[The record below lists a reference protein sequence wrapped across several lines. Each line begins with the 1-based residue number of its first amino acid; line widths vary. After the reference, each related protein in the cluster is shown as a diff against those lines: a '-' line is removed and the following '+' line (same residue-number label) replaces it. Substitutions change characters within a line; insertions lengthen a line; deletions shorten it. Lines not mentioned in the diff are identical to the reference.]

1 VAADTEPANRK
12 APIMATVEAPAL
24 DFSTVDAA
32 IAQVKDNQTRYL
44 ATAHSADMLALLDAA
59 EKLRAALDGAT
70 YYTGHVFCLEQE
82 CDHMPDGFELGDGV
96 MCPMVEVRVATKT
109 DAIRLHRIG
118 DRLKDFQADGADAE
132 DMRTELD
139 AIRAIFNGEHDGDDI

>member
-1 VAADTEPANRK
+1 
-12 APIMATVEAPAL
+12 
-24 DFSTVDAA
+24 
-32 IAQVKDNQTRYL
+32 
-44 ATAHSADMLALLDAA
+44 
-59 EKLRAALDGAT
+59 
-70 YYTGHVFCLEQE
+70 
-82 CDHMPDGFELGDGV
+82 
-96 MCPMVEVRVATKT
+96 MVEVRVATKT